1 MAFETFPSTNL
12 SSQMAAQATDTGAGE
27 KKAEEP
33 PKESGLLS
41 EVFGDRKERTLAG
54 CAIGTV
60 RDAFS
65 GKLTE
70 EEKVKRAEG
79 NEFVATIAADTAA
92 MMSKKVAVGGLV
104 RATMMADT
112 KGNARDFTLGFVK
125 DGLEGVGLNY
135 IGKMAQPGSRAYNF
149 AGSRLGVGLKQEI
162 SLHAGS
168 GAMFGALKAGADPM
182 AWRDKD
188 GHFSFQ
194 SGLNNLTDWKKMST
208 ATLTGAVINVPAG
221 MIGFRI
227 AKSSTLSVANRT
239 GSEALGT
246 VTGGVLSGGGSGAV
260 FGGLDAVVHGKSLG
274 EIGRSTFD
282 GMLIGAGTGGV
293 MSGFHVLR
301 PGAKPQHG
309 ETGENQQQRQSGDK
323 HVVERQP
330 AEKNVTERQPA
341 EKLATATALESDLP
355 SMSDASRAKLS
366 KEFEYIL
373 PEEIKARMFAAH
385 DTIAYVPEPKLGV
398 GELHK
403 RLTLQP
409 STEISVTR
417 VKKGVELPETFND
430 LKDFLKWTETTKEPA
445 RVYRVQGSQTQII
458 IPESYAKKL
467 DQLRILRHWA
477 EMDAPSFDNLPGDT
491 RRVMQKEVAEGRRD
505 LLEAAFGDKADT
517 IAKIIDA
524 RVKLTTIPA
533 NRRALPEDFIQAVQS
548 LPNPGMV
555 KELVLMDEPYY
566 RDVYKE
572 KGEGNSM
579 PAAANANEE
588 GRIVFFEADNTL
600 PKGSTA
606 SNKIH
611 EFLTHE
617 WAHLVKFKFK
627 EVSSLFNEAAE
638 IETGFYS
645 RDYAKRQYPDHP
657 DLKHHEN
664 FAVHL
669 GENLMMPD
677 ADNFFSVAHHAPIRT
692 SLMAR
697 GWLESMMG
705 AKQKMT
711 INPADFVERINEIP
725 TTVANRDMH
734 VARLKYIAEEIVP
747 IARQRLLEQVAS
759 GNLSDRLRAAMILG
773 RIGHPSDV
781 PFAEHVLRTTTE
793 PQIKK
798 ALFSSIVNISDRS
811 PDARLSFLIENA
823 KPGHPLRDVALE
835 AMSGYQHPEARAY
848 YDALRLSASEAN
860 LPELMSLIERTPVT
874 GAKKMAFE
882 SVLKLSKSAPHAEEF
897 LQTYLLKVLRSQPD
911 LRIEALNEAVK
922 RPSMELELE
931 AVRLQR
937 VSDKQVAARA
947 KQAAAEFKTVR
958 SINQYKQWINGSDQM
973 AKYQAIQ
980 ELGWLNDHRAIP
992 VLLEV
997 FAAGQPKWS
1006 REAAIALSHYNA
1018 NVVAVAAHQL
1028 QRNGSPVRWGDV
1040 QQQLRALD

>member
-1 MAFETFPSTNL
+1 ML
-12 SSQMAAQATDTGAGE
+12 AQATDAGTVE
-27 KKAEEP
+27 KKPDEAP
-33 PKESGLLS
+33 QQNGLLS

-79 NEFVATIAADTAA
+79 NDFAATIAADTAA
-92 MMSKKVAVGGLV
+92 MMSKKLAVGGLV

-135 IGKMAQPGSRAYNF
+135 IGKIAQPGSRAYNF

-162 SLHAGS
+162 ALHAGT

-182 AWRDKD
+182 AWRDQD

-194 SGLNNLTDWKKMST
+194 GGLNNLTDWKKMST
-208 ATLTGAVINVPAG
+208 ATLAGAAINVPAG

-227 AKSSTLSVANRT
+227 ARSSTLSVANRT

-246 VTGGVLSGGGSGAV
+246 VAGGVLSGGGSGAV
-260 FGGLDAVVHGKSLG
+260 FGGLDAVVHGRSLS
-274 EIGRSTFD
+274 EIGKSTFD

-301 PGAKPQHG
+301 PGSKPQPG
-309 ETGENQQQRQSGDK
+309 EKNGEKQHQGQ
-323 HVVERQP
+323 V
-330 AEKNVTERQPA
+330 AEKNLTERRPDQ
-341 EKLATATALESDLP
+341 KLSTATELESNQP

-366 KEFEYIL
+366 KEFEYLL
-373 PEEIKARMFAAH
+373 PEDVKARMFAAH

-403 RLTLQP
+403 RLTLMP
-409 STEISVTR
+409 SKEISVTR
-417 VKKGVELPETFND
+417 VKQDVELPAGFKD
-430 LKDFLKWTETTKEPA
+430 LQDFLKWTETTKEPV
-445 RVYRVQGSQTQII
+445 RVYKIQGTQTEII
-458 IPESYAKKL
+458 VPESYAKKL

-505 LLEAAFGDKADT
+505 LLEAAFGEKADT

-524 RVKLTTIPA
+524 RVKLTSIPA

-572 KGEGNSM
+572 KGDGNSM

-600 PKGSTA
+600 AKGSTA
-606 SNKIH
+606 SSKIH

-657 DLKHHEN
+657 ELRHHEN

-677 ADNFFSVAHHAPIRT
+677 ADNFFAVAHHAPIRT
-692 SLMAR
+692 TLMAR

-705 AKQKMT
+705 AKQKVT
-711 INPADFVERINEIP
+711 IDPADFVQRIDEIP
-725 TTVANRDMH
+725 ATVANRDMH
-734 VARLKYIAEEIVP
+734 VARLKYIAEEVVP

-781 PFAEHVLRTTTE
+781 PFAEQVLRTTTE

-848 YDALRLSASEAN
+848 YDALRLSVSEAN

-922 RPSMELELE
+922 HPSMELELE
-931 AVRLQR
+931 ATRLQR
-937 VSDKQVAARA
+937 VGDKQVAARA
-947 KQAAAEFKTVR
+947 KQAATEFKTVR

-1006 REAAIALSHYNA
+1006 REAAVALNHYNP
-1018 NVVAVAAHQL
+1018 NLVAVAAHQM

-1040 QQQLRALD
+1040 QRQLRTAD

>member
-1 MAFETFPSTNL
+1 ML
-12 SSQMAAQATDTGAGE
+12 AQATDAGVAE
-27 KKAEEP
+27 KKPEEAP
-33 PKESGLLS
+33 QQKNGLLS

-79 NEFVATIAADTAA
+79 NDFAATIAADTAA
-92 MMSKKVAVGGLV
+92 MMSKKLAVGGLV

-112 KGNARDFTLGFVK
+112 KGDARDFTLGFVK

-135 IGKMAQPGSRAYNF
+135 IGKIAQPGSRAYNF
-149 AGSRLGVGLKQEI
+149 AGSRLGVGLKQEVA
-162 SLHAGS
+162 LHAGT
-168 GAMFGALKAGADPM
+168 GAMFGALKAGSDPM

-194 SGLNNLTDWKKMST
+194 GGLNNLTDWKKMSA
-208 ATLTGAVINVPAG
+208 ATLTGAAINVPAG

-227 AKSSTLSVANRT
+227 AKSSTISLANRT

-246 VTGGVLSGGGSGAV
+246 VAGGILSGVGSGAV
-260 FGGLDAVVHGKSLG
+260 FGGLDAAVHGGSLSQ
-274 EIGRSTFD
+274 IGKSTFD

-301 PGAKPQHG
+301 PGSKSQPG
-309 ETGENQQQRQSGDK
+309 EQTGENQTQRQPGDK
-323 HVVERQP
+323 GSAEPQP
-330 AEKNVTERQPA
+330 AENSITGRQPS
-341 EKLATATALESDLP
+341 EKLATAMALESDLP

-366 KEFEYIL
+366 KEFEYVL
-373 PEEIKARMFAAH
+373 PEDIKSRMFAAH
-385 DTIAYVPEPKLGV
+385 DAIAYVPEPKLGV
-398 GELHK
+398 FELNK
-403 RLTLQP
+403 RLAIMP
-409 STEISVTR
+409 SKEISVTR
-417 VKKGVELPETFND
+417 VKEGVELPANFKD
-430 LKDFLKWTETTKEPA
+430 LQDFLKWTETTKEPA
-445 RVYRVQGSQTQII
+445 RVYIIQGTKTEII
-458 IPESYAKKL
+458 IPEAYAKKL

-491 RRVMQKEVAEGRRD
+491 RRVMQKEVAAGRRD
-505 LLEAAFGDKADT
+505 LLEAAFGEKADN

-524 RVKLTTIPA
+524 RVKLHSIPA
-533 NRRALPEDFIQAVQS
+533 NRRALPEDFIQAIQS
-548 LPNPGMV
+548 LPNPSMV

-566 RDVYKE
+566 RDIYKE
-572 KGEGNSM
+572 KGEGGSM

-600 PKGSTA
+600 EKGSTA
-606 SNKIH
+606 NSKIH

-657 DLKHHEN
+657 ELKHHEN

-677 ADNFFSVAHHAPIRT
+677 ADNFFTVAHHAPIRT
-692 SLMAR
+692 TLMAR

-711 INPADFVERINEIP
+711 IDPADFVQRIDEIP
-725 TTVANRDMH
+725 ATVANREVQ

-773 RIGHPSDV
+773 RVGHPSDV
-781 PFAEHVLRTTTE
+781 PFAQQILRTTTE
-793 PQIKK
+793 PQLKK
-798 ALFSSIVNISDRS
+798 NLFASIVNIADGNI
-811 PDARLSFLIENA
+811 DTRLAFLIENA
-823 KPGHPLRDVALE
+823 KPGHPLREEALS
-835 AMSGYQHPEARAY
+835 AMSGFQHPEARAY
-848 YDALRLSASEAN
+848 YDALRLSASETG
-860 LPELMSLIERTPVT
+860 LPELMNLIERSPVP

-882 SVLKLSKSAPHAEEF
+882 SVVKLSKSAPYAEEF
-897 LQTYLLKVLRSQPD
+897 LQTYLLKILRSQPD

-922 RPSMELELE
+922 HPSMALELE
-931 AVRLQR
+931 ATRLQR
-937 VSDKQVAARA
+937 VGDKQVAARA
-947 KQAAAEFKTVR
+947 KQAVAEMRTVR
-958 SINQYKQWINGSDQM
+958 SIDQYKQWINGSDQM

-1006 REAAIALSHYNA
+1006 REAAIALNHYNP
-1018 NVVAVAAHQL
+1018 NVIAVAAHQM

-1040 QQQLRALD
+1040 QRQLRAAD